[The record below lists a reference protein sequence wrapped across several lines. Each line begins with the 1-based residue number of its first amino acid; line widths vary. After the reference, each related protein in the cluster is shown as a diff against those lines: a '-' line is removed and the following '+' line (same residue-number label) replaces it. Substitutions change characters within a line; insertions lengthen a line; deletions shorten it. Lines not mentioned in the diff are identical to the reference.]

1 MGLPGAVVMVPLLCE
16 RNNSSS
22 RSNYFDHDNKADL
35 LTSRHFAGSF
45 GRGQARERDHVD
57 RFLEEIRGELP
68 EAMDLVVEGIV
79 DRIQGINWR
88 LRKMLDET
96 LEPYGLASGDWRV
109 LSALR
114 WAGKPYRRS
123 AGELARNADLS
134 SGAMTNRLDQL
145 EKAGFVKRRRDPADG
160 RGVLVELTAKG
171 LRLHREAVEVQAE
184 KEALLAKALTAREKA
199 QLESL
204 LRRLMLTLEQRTPK
218 S

>member
-1 MGLPGAVVMVPLLCE
+1 MTITSWSFDVKTLLLEASVV
-16 RNNSSS
+16 
-22 RSNYFDHDNKADL
+22 
-35 LTSRHFAGSF
+35 AGPP
-45 GRGQARERDHVD
+45 ERDHVD
-57 RFLEEIRGELP
+57 NFLEEIRGELP

-88 LRKMLDET
+88 LRKMLDDT

-184 KEALLAKALTAREKA
+184 KEALLAKALTAPEKA